1 MSTKFHHFI
10 QKGQAYAELKASTTD
25 VVSDVNTLGA
35 QSTAGV
41 IGNTPYFKDIMLF
54 NNIES
59 KYKTINLNLKL
70 TADKVNRIQELED
83 EVEELGVSFG
93 ELSHQLAMART
104 EANTNL
110 QALNGKI
117 KELEDVKDDVQVE
130 NQMAQHKHKQA
141 RFYHLFT
148 VSQDNYVT
156 SYMQI
161 TNIICII
168 LYIRK
173 WIS

>member
-1 MSTKFHHFI
+1 MKS
-10 QKGQAYAELKASTTD
+10 
-25 VVSDVNTLGA
+25 
-35 QSTAGV
+35 
-41 IGNTPYFKDIMLF
+41 
-54 NNIES
+54 
-59 KYKTINLNLKL
+59 KTINPNLKF

-117 KELEDVKDDVQVE
+117 KELEDVKDDAQVE

-141 RFYHLFT
+141 RFYHQY
-148 VSQDNYVT
+148 SQYHKILCHILHENYK
-156 SYMQI
+156 
-161 TNIICII
+161 NH
-168 LYIRK
+168 LYY
-173 WIS
+173 SLY

>member
-1 MSTKFHHFI
+1 MGTDQNLWISKI
-10 QKGQAYAELKASTTD
+10 GDIEL
-25 VVSDVNTLGA
+25 
-35 QSTAGV
+35 
-41 IGNTPYFKDIMLF
+41 
-54 NNIES
+54 
-59 KYKTINLNLKL
+59 KYKTINPNLKF

-117 KELEDVKDDVQVE
+117 KELEDVKDDAQVE

-141 RFYHLFT
+141 RFYHLYSQYHKNFMSHFT
-148 VSQDNYVT
+148 WKLQKSFVLFF
-156 SYMQI
+156 
-161 TNIICII
+161 I
-168 LYIRK
+168 LG
-173 WIS
+173 SG

>member
-1 MSTKFHHFI
+1 M
-10 QKGQAYAELKASTTD
+10 
-25 VVSDVNTLGA
+25 
-35 QSTAGV
+35 
-41 IGNTPYFKDIMLF
+41 
-54 NNIES
+54 
-59 KYKTINLNLKL
+59 

-148 VSQDNYVT
+148 VSQDNT
-156 SYMQI
+156 FL
-161 TNIICII
+161 CHI
-168 LYIRK
+168 LHANYK
-173 WIS
+173 YHLYYSLY

>member
-1 MSTKFHHFI
+1 
-10 QKGQAYAELKASTTD
+10 
-25 VVSDVNTLGA
+25 
-35 QSTAGV
+35 
-41 IGNTPYFKDIMLF
+41 MLFYTNDTF
-54 NNIES
+54 NNIEL
-59 KYKTINLNLKL
+59 KYKTINPNLKF

-117 KELEDVKDDVQVE
+117 KELEDLKDDAQVE

-141 RFYHLFT
+141 RFYHLYSQYHKNFMSHFT
-148 VSQDNYVT
+148 
-156 SYMQI
+156 
-161 TNIICII
+161 
-168 LYIRK
+168 
-173 WIS
+173 

>member
-1 MSTKFHHFI
+1 M
-10 QKGQAYAELKASTTD
+10 
-25 VVSDVNTLGA
+25 
-35 QSTAGV
+35 
-41 IGNTPYFKDIMLF
+41 
-54 NNIES
+54 
-59 KYKTINLNLKL
+59 KYKTINPNLKF

-130 NQMAQHKHKQA
+130 NQMAQHKHNQA

-148 VSQDNYVT
+148 VSQDISCHILNANYKYHLYYS
-156 SYMQI
+156 SY
-161 TNIICII
+161 
-168 LYIRK
+168 
-173 WIS
+173 

>member
-1 MSTKFHHFI
+1 M
-10 QKGQAYAELKASTTD
+10 
-25 VVSDVNTLGA
+25 
-35 QSTAGV
+35 
-41 IGNTPYFKDIMLF
+41 
-54 NNIES
+54 
-59 KYKTINLNLKL
+59 
-70 TADKVNRIQELED
+70 TADKVIRIQELED

-141 RFYHLFT
+141 RFFHLFT
-148 VSQDNYVT
+148 VSQDNFLYH
-156 SYMQI
+156 
-161 TNIICII
+161 I
-168 LYIRK
+168 LHENYK
-173 WIS
+173 YHLYYSLY

>member
-1 MSTKFHHFI
+1 M
-10 QKGQAYAELKASTTD
+10 
-25 VVSDVNTLGA
+25 
-35 QSTAGV
+35 
-41 IGNTPYFKDIMLF
+41 
-54 NNIES
+54 
-59 KYKTINLNLKL
+59 

-148 VSQDNYVT
+148 VSQDNT
-156 SYMQI
+156 SL
-161 TNIICII
+161 ICHI
-168 LYIRK
+168 LHANFKYHLYY
-173 WIS
+173 SLY

>member
-1 MSTKFHHFI
+1 M
-10 QKGQAYAELKASTTD
+10 
-25 VVSDVNTLGA
+25 
-35 QSTAGV
+35 
-41 IGNTPYFKDIMLF
+41 
-54 NNIES
+54 
-59 KYKTINLNLKL
+59 

-148 VSQDNYVT
+148 VSQDNMSHLT
-156 SYMQI
+156 CKFQI
-161 TNIICII
+161 SFVLFFI
-168 LYIRK
+168 LG
-173 WIS
+173 SG

>member
-1 MSTKFHHFI
+1 M
-10 QKGQAYAELKASTTD
+10 
-25 VVSDVNTLGA
+25 
-35 QSTAGV
+35 
-41 IGNTPYFKDIMLF
+41 
-54 NNIES
+54 
-59 KYKTINLNLKL
+59 
-70 TADKVNRIQELED
+70 TADKVIRIQELED

-141 RFYHLFT
+141 RFYHLST
-148 VSQDNYVT
+148 VSQDNIMSHLT
-156 SYMQI
+156 CKFQI
-161 TNIICII
+161 SFVLFFI
-168 LYIRK
+168 LG
-173 WIS
+173 SG

>member
-1 MSTKFHHFI
+1 
-10 QKGQAYAELKASTTD
+10 
-25 VVSDVNTLGA
+25 
-35 QSTAGV
+35 
-41 IGNTPYFKDIMLF
+41 MLLYSQ

-59 KYKTINLNLKL
+59 KYKTINFNLEL

-148 VSQDNYVT
+148 VSQDNFMSHFT
-156 SYMQI
+156 CKLQI
-161 TNIICII
+161 SFVLFFI
-168 LYIRK
+168 LG
-173 WIS
+173 SG

>member
-1 MSTKFHHFI
+1 MSTAFHHLI
-10 QKGQAYAELKASTTD
+10 LKGQAYAELKASTTD

-41 IGNTPYFKDIMLF
+41 IGNTPYFKEFMLF
-54 NNIES
+54 YNIEL
-59 KYKTINLNLKL
+59 KYKTINPNLKF

-117 KELEDVKDDVQVE
+117 KELEDLKDDAQVE

-141 RFYHLFT
+141 RFYHLYSQYHKNFMSHFT
-148 VSQDNYVT
+148 
-156 SYMQI
+156 
-161 TNIICII
+161 
-168 LYIRK
+168 
-173 WIS
+173 

>member
-1 MSTKFHHFI
+1 MKISFYLTHK
-10 QKGQAYAELKASTTD
+10 
-25 VVSDVNTLGA
+25 
-35 QSTAGV
+35 
-41 IGNTPYFKDIMLF
+41 
-54 NNIES
+54 NNIEL
-59 KYKTINLNLKL
+59 KYKTININLKL

-117 KELEDVKDDVQVE
+117 KELEDVKDDAQVE

-141 RFYHLFT
+141 RFYHLY
-148 VSQDNYVT
+148 SQYHK
-156 SYMQI
+156 
-161 TNIICII
+161 II
-168 LYIRK
+168 LCHILHENYK
-173 WIS
+173 NHLYYSSY

>member
-1 MSTKFHHFI
+1 M
-10 QKGQAYAELKASTTD
+10 
-25 VVSDVNTLGA
+25 
-35 QSTAGV
+35 
-41 IGNTPYFKDIMLF
+41 
-54 NNIES
+54 
-59 KYKTINLNLKL
+59 

-148 VSQDNYVT
+148 VSQDNTYFMSHVT
-156 SYMQI
+156 CKFQI
-161 TNIICII
+161 SCVLFFI
-168 LYIRK
+168 LG
-173 WIS
+173 SG

>member
-1 MSTKFHHFI
+1 M
-10 QKGQAYAELKASTTD
+10 
-25 VVSDVNTLGA
+25 
-35 QSTAGV
+35 
-41 IGNTPYFKDIMLF
+41 
-54 NNIES
+54 
-59 KYKTINLNLKL
+59 

-141 RFYHLFT
+141 RFSYLFT

-156 SYMQI
+156 FYMQI
-161 TNIICII
+161 INYLFII

>member
-1 MSTKFHHFI
+1 M
-10 QKGQAYAELKASTTD
+10 
-25 VVSDVNTLGA
+25 
-35 QSTAGV
+35 
-41 IGNTPYFKDIMLF
+41 
-54 NNIES
+54 
-59 KYKTINLNLKL
+59 

-117 KELEDVKDDVQVE
+117 KELEDVKDDAQVE

-141 RFYHLFT
+141 RFYHVFT
-148 VSQDNYVT
+148 VSQDNNFMSHFT
-156 SYMQI
+156 CKLQI
-161 TNIICII
+161 SFVSFFI
-168 LYIRK
+168 LG
-173 WIS
+173 SG

>member
-1 MSTKFHHFI
+1 M
-10 QKGQAYAELKASTTD
+10 
-25 VVSDVNTLGA
+25 
-35 QSTAGV
+35 
-41 IGNTPYFKDIMLF
+41 
-54 NNIES
+54 
-59 KYKTINLNLKL
+59 

-104 EANTNL
+104 DANTNL

-148 VSQDNYVT
+148 ISQDYYVT
-156 SYMQI
+156 YYMQI

>member
-1 MSTKFHHFI
+1 M
-10 QKGQAYAELKASTTD
+10 
-25 VVSDVNTLGA
+25 
-35 QSTAGV
+35 
-41 IGNTPYFKDIMLF
+41 
-54 NNIES
+54 
-59 KYKTINLNLKL
+59 

-141 RFYHLFT
+141 RFYPLFT
-148 VSQDNYVT
+148 VSQDN
-156 SYMQI
+156 
-161 TNIICII
+161 I
-168 LYIRK
+168 LCHILHANYK
-173 WIS
+173 YHLYYSLY

>member
-1 MSTKFHHFI
+1 M
-10 QKGQAYAELKASTTD
+10 
-25 VVSDVNTLGA
+25 
-35 QSTAGV
+35 
-41 IGNTPYFKDIMLF
+41 
-54 NNIES
+54 
-59 KYKTINLNLKL
+59 KYKTINPNLKF

-117 KELEDVKDDVQVE
+117 KELEDLKDDAQVE

-141 RFYHLFT
+141 RFYHLYSQYHKNFMSHFT
-148 VSQDNYVT
+148 RKLQKSFVLFF
-156 SYMQI
+156 
-161 TNIICII
+161 I
-168 LYIRK
+168 LG
-173 WIS
+173 SG

>member
-1 MSTKFHHFI
+1 M
-10 QKGQAYAELKASTTD
+10 
-25 VVSDVNTLGA
+25 
-35 QSTAGV
+35 
-41 IGNTPYFKDIMLF
+41 
-54 NNIES
+54 
-59 KYKTINLNLKL
+59 

-156 SYMQI
+156 SYMHI
-161 TNIICII
+161 SNIICII